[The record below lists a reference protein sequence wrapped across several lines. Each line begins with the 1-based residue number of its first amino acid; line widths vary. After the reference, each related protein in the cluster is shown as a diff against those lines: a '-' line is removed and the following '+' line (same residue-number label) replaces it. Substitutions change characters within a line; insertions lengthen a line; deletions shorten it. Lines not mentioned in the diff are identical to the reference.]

1 MTDTRVLYLL
11 ACAAPPAQ
19 HLRTGTAL
27 AQQAGWDVC
36 LILSPAAYTWQS
48 NRDLAEL
55 ETLTHHPI
63 RYAYKRPGTDDVL
76 PPPDAMMV
84 APATFNTINKWAAG
98 ICDTLLLGLVTEAL
112 GLQLPVVALPYLNA
126 AQAAHP
132 ALSTSVALLRSAGV
146 SVLLGGDGFTPH
158 RPQHGDVDH
167 YPWAAGV
174 DALPRSAATNGILPR
189 G

>member
-1 MTDTRVLYLL
+1 VTETRVLYLL

-19 HLRTGTAL
+19 HLRTGTTL

-36 LILSPAAYTWQS
+36 LILSPTAYTWQS

-63 RYAYKRPGTDDVL
+63 RYTYKRPGTADVL

-98 ICDTLLLGLVTEAL
+98 IADTLLLGLATEAI
-112 GLQLPVVALPYLNA
+112 GLHLPVVALPYLNA

-132 ALSTSVALLRSAGV
+132 ALSTSVALLRSAGI

-158 RPQHGDVDH
+158 SPQHGGVDH
-167 YPWAAGV
+167 YPWAAAV
-174 DALPRSAATNGILPR
+174 DTLPRCPENNDTEPQE
-189 G
+189 